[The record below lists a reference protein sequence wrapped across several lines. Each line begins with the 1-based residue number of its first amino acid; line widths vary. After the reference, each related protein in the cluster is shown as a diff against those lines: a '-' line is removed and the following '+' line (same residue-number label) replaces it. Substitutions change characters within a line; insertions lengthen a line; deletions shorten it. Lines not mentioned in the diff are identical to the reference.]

1 MTAIDSIN
9 DEMRSGL
16 RELHIDVYLEGMRQ
30 AGYCDVTLG
39 KKRRVLH
46 AFSRW
51 VQSKL
56 VVLEHLD
63 ESHIDAFVNS
73 SLGTP
78 ASCIQF
84 KLSVLRRYLAYLR
97 AKMLVRVP
105 LPNAES
111 EVQGINRQYV
121 EYLRQDRGLAE
132 NSVHVYAPFIRD
144 FLDSQKV
151 EDGRILPRAFE
162 AATLRDHLLTRGK
175 GRSGGYVR
183 LLAIALRSFCRF
195 LFLHGHA
202 VRDHSHFVPTVKTWR
217 QSSVPAFLSPEQ
229 EQCILK
235 ATDQATPTGRRD
247 YAILLLLAR
256 LGLRAG
262 EIVAL
267 ELGDIRW
274 RSGEIVIHGKGQMV
288 EHVPLLSDV
297 GEALA
302 KYLHQDRGACT
313 SRNVFLRR
321 WAPRV
326 GLTGPAAIGHIV
338 RLAFA
343 RIGLRPSSRGAAHL
357 FRHGLATMM
366 IRNGASMAEIAEVL
380 RHRSQDSTAIYA
392 KVSFESLR
400 RVARAWPT
408 TKADAS

>member
-1 MTAIDSIN
+1 MAANDSIK
-9 DEMRSGL
+9 DEVCLGFREFHVDAYL
-16 RELHIDVYLEGMRQ
+16 EELHQ
-30 AGYCDVTLG
+30 AGYSNETLG
-39 KKRRVLH
+39 KKRRVLR
-46 AFSRW
+46 AFWRW
-51 VQSKL
+51 ALSKL
-56 VVLEHLD
+56 VTPEHLD
-63 ESHIDAFVNS
+63 GSHITEFVKS
-73 SLGTP
+73 SPGAP

-84 KLSVLRRYLAYLR
+84 RFSVLRQYLAYLR
-97 AKMLVRVP
+97 AEMLVRVP

-111 EVQGINRQYV
+111 EVERINRQYV
-121 EYLRQDRGLAE
+121 EYLHQDRGLAE
-132 NSVHVYAPFIRD
+132 NSIQVYAPFIRD
-144 FLDSQKV
+144 FLDGQKLG
-151 EDGRILPRAFE
+151 DGRISPRAFE
-162 AATLRDHLLTRGK
+162 AATLRNHLLTRGK

-195 LFLHGHA
+195 LFLRGHT

-229 EQCILK
+229 EDCILQ
-235 ATDQATPTGRRD
+235 ATDQSTPTGRRD

-267 ELGDIRW
+267 ELSDLRW
-274 RSGEIVIHGKGQMV
+274 RSGELVIHGKGQMV

-302 KYLHQDRGACT
+302 RYLHQDRGAST
-313 SRNVFLRR
+313 SRQVFLRM
-321 WAPRV
+321 WAPHV

-357 FRHGLATMM
+357 FRHGLATTM

-380 RHRSQDSTAIYA
+380 RHRTQNSTAIYA

-400 RVARAWPT
+400 RVARAWPA
-408 TKADAS
+408 KADAS

>member
-1 MTAIDSIN
+1 MAANDSIK
-9 DEMRSGL
+9 DEVCPGFREFHIDTYL
-16 RELHIDVYLEGMRQ
+16 EELHQ
-30 AGYCDVTLG
+30 AGYSEVTLG
-39 KKRRVLH
+39 KKRRVLR
-46 AFSRW
+46 AFWRWTLSRP
-51 VQSKL
+51 VS
-56 VVLEHLD
+56 LEHLD
-63 ESHIDAFVNS
+63 ESHIAAFVKNS
-73 SLGTP
+73 PVAP

-97 AKMLVRVP
+97 AAMLVRVP

-111 EVQGINRQYV
+111 EIERINRQYV
-121 EYLRQDRGLAE
+121 EYLRHDRGLAE
-132 NSVHVYAPFIRD
+132 NSVHVYAPFVRD
-144 FLDSQKV
+144 FLDGQKLG
-151 EDGRILPRAFE
+151 DGRISPNAFE
-162 AATLRDHLLTRGK
+162 AATLRNHLLTRGK
-175 GRSGGYVR
+175 GRSGEYVR

-195 LFLHGHA
+195 LFLRGHT
-202 VRDHSHFVPTVKTWR
+202 VRDHTHFVPTVKKWR
-217 QSSVPAFLSPEQ
+217 QSSVPTFLSPEQ
-229 EQCILK
+229 EESILK
-235 ATDQATPTGRRD
+235 ATDQSTPTGRRD

-262 EIVAL
+262 EIVGL
-267 ELGDIRW
+267 ELGDLRW
-274 RSGEIVIHGKGQMV
+274 RCGELVIHGKGQMV

-302 KYLHQDRGACT
+302 RYLHQDRGVST
-313 SRNVFLRR
+313 SRQVFLRM
-321 WAPRV
+321 WAPHI

-357 FRHGLATMM
+357 FRHGLATTM

-380 RHRSQDSTAIYA
+380 RHRTQDSTAIYA

-408 TKADAS
+408 KADAS